1 MTTQHAQTATPHS
14 NADRGGP
21 CANCGAPLSNKYCS
35 SCGQPAHFHR
45 SLGHMLEEMLHGVLH
60 FDTRAWRTLPMLV
73 RNPGKLTRDYV
84 FGRRARYI
92 SPLALFLCLVFTMY
106 IVFTAMGG
114 SSIGVGTPGE
124 NAEIAEQG
132 PTQTQESSVGP
143 APEEP
148 APVSQSEVLAMISEA
163 AVSGELAVNTGNPW
177 LNKKINDKLKN
188 PAFAIYKIQNAA
200 YKFSFL
206 LLPISL
212 PFLWLLFFWKKG
224 VTLFDH
230 SAFILYSLSFVSLL
244 MLVTA
249 VVSRLVPPLADL
261 AGLIFPLAPPIHMY
275 FHLKG
280 AYALG
285 WLSAPLA
292 RRISGPFL
300 PRLLQHLSHRDDGA
314 WNSHLNHPA
323 HHALVCRNRC
333 TNQRRC

>member
-1 MTTQHAQTATPHS
+1 MTTQQTQTATPRSH
-14 NADRGGP
+14 ADTGGP
-21 CANCGAPLSNKYCS
+21 CANCGAPLSNKHCS

-106 IVFTAMGG
+106 IVFSAMGG
-114 SSIGVGTPGE
+114 SSIGVASPDE
-124 NAEIAEQG
+124 RAEIAQQDA
-132 PTQTQESSVGP
+132 TQTPQPSDEP
-143 APEEP
+143 APEEQE
-148 APVSQSEVLAMISEA
+148 PVTQSEVLAMISEA
-163 AVSGELAVNTGNPW
+163 AVSGELRINTGVPW
-177 LNKKINDKLKN
+177 LNKKINEKLKN

-212 PFLWLLFFWKKG
+212 PFLWLLFFWKKS

-261 AGLIFPLAPPIHMY
+261 AGLTFSLAPPIHMY

-285 WLSAPLA
+285 WLSALWRA
-292 RRISGPFL
+292 VFL
-300 PRLLQHLSHRDDGA
+300 VLS
-314 WNSHLNHPA
+314 S
-323 HHALVCRNRC
+323 LVCFGIFLIAMMALGVL
-333 TNQRRC
+333 T